1 MLEVLLALKFMFSS
15 NIWNRLLFTPQI
27 RQFGKSDFSALIV
40 VREKQDLLCLQ
51 TVFTNLWICHIDWE
65 IYSVQTTLALP
76 VDFPRVPGLSSHRSH
91 SSSRTMWEN
100 IWEEKKRLFPNMCV
114 CSCAWEVVFFLWVR
128 RSVVVCCCPT
138 AAGMWVCVEVCMETF
153 VCLCVLDMW

>member
-51 TVFTNLWICHIDWE
+51 TVYKSVDMSYRLRDLFSSNNLGTSSGFSSGPW
-65 IYSVQTTLALP
+65 SV
-76 VDFPRVPGLSSHRSH
+76 
-91 SSSRTMWEN
+91 
-100 IWEEKKRLFPNMCV
+100 
-114 CSCAWEVVFFLWVR
+114 
-128 RSVVVCCCPT
+128 
-138 AAGMWVCVEVCMETF
+138 
-153 VCLCVLDMW
+153 